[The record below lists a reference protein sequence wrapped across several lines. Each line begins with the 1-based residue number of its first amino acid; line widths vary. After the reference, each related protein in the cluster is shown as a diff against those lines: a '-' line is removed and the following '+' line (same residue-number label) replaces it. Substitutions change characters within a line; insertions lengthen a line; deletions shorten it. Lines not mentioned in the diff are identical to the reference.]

1 MAAIRLDATLLQH
14 SSSQLDGEMQRS
26 RLINIMMQ
34 MYRKTSLESRVKS
47 EVLACIPLHY
57 NLACFTEKESE
68 FFAANVLLWNPLD
81 RFLENVPSAL
91 VAIEFMDSIISSAAA
106 AQDARKP
113 FLNLT
118 FE

>member
-1 MAAIRLDATLLQH
+1 
-14 SSSQLDGEMQRS
+14 
-26 RLINIMMQ
+26 MQ

-68 FFAANVLLWNPLD
+68 FFAANALQWNPID
-81 RFLENVPSAL
+81 GFLENVPSAL
-91 VAIEFMDSIISSAAA
+91 VAIEFMDKMISSEAATSE
-106 AQDARKP
+106 ARKP